1 MVEEKRKELLDDIG
15 ELFDASKLR
24 LLKIQ
29 VDGHG
34 DGDSETTTET
44 INIRN
49 EFQVIL
55 IKRLN

>member
-15 ELFDASKLR
+15 DLFDASKSR
-24 LLKIQ
+24 LVKIQ

-44 INIRN
+44 IKNRN
-49 EFQVIL
+49 QFQA
-55 IKRLN
+55 IKVKS

>member
-15 ELFDASKLR
+15 ELFDASKSR
-24 LLKIQ
+24 LVKIQ

-44 INIRN
+44 IKNRN
-49 EFQVIL
+49 QFQA
-55 IKRLN
+55 IKVKS